1 VYWTVAAIDA
11 PLWSAPVVPGVAMQ
25 FENPLGQLA
34 RSVKFA
40 SSPCA
45 VVFATVNPFD
55 PVTPRATLVVTLG
68 GVTVAPAATMLRMS

>member
-1 VYWTVAAIDA
+1 
-11 PLWSAPVVPGVAMQ
+11 
-25 FENPLGQLA
+25 LA

-55 PVTPRATLVVTLG
+55 PVAPRATLVVTLG